1 MTTNSEPTFNLK
13 VVIRE
18 TGLKPDTLRA
28 WERRYGLPDPQRTEG
43 GHRLYTRRDI
53 DMLKWLMARQEEGV
67 SISRAVNLWQT
78 LEAEGKDPIQEHIT
92 YDSSVEEERFTPLS
106 LAGNAMD
113 QLREQW
119 IKACL
124 SLMKKRPATF

>member
-1 MTTNSEPTFNLK
+1 MSANNDPTFNLK

-53 DMLKWLMARQEEGV
+53 DMLKWLMARQNEGV
-67 SISRAVNLWQT
+67 SISRAVSLWQG
-78 LEAEGKDPIQEHIT
+78 LVAEGKDPLQEHIT
-92 YDSSVEEERFTPLS
+92 YDTTVEE
-106 LAGNAMD
+106 
-113 QLREQW
+113 RE
-119 IKACL
+119 
-124 SLMKKRPATF
+124 